1 MASLNPD
8 IRRAA
13 AEQLLSLAPD
23 PSFTPALSDPTLL
36 HAIHQALT
44 STCTGQGHC
53 PSGAGVEGNADHAQ
67 PAMAGMQRDL
77 PNMQLPIAC
86 LHLLGGVVQHCP
98 EAKSLLLQEADR

>member
-23 PSFTPALSDPTLL
+23 PRFTPALSDSTLL

-44 STCTGQGHC
+44 SPCTGQGHC
-53 PSGAGVEGNADHAQ
+53 LSGAGVEGNADHAQ
-67 PAMAGMQRDL
+67 PAVLEMQRDL

-86 LHLLGGVVQHCP
+86 LHLLGGVVQYCP
-98 EAKSLLLQEADR
+98 EAKALLLQEADR